1 MKQLFIALL
10 IFVAGLA
17 AGWWWSS
24 TGQTLA
30 QAPDGWI
37 ARIGNTYIDAD
48 EYVDAMRRRG
58 GHRPGQYHDLAQKE
72 QLLEALLYRK
82 ALAAAAVQDG
92 LDAEPEVRRSLERI
106 LVNSYVAQH
115 LRPRQENATITDED
129 IERIYQQEADDY
141 AIPARRRVAMV
152 HIKVAESAEESAR
165 EAARE
170 KAIEAYQAAKQLDAE
185 VTHFGAVA
193 REYSQDQSSRYR
205 GGVIGWIG
213 EDAPER
219 YRHDPAVIETAN
231 SMFEPGTLSGVI
243 EGAQGFY
250 LVRLVEYQP
259 ERSRPL
265 EELQAGIRQRLLR
278 DHYRSVEDA
287 FRQEMLARFETDIRR
302 QRLADIEPLGPP
314 GPEEQRPPQGPST
327 ALTRS

>member
-1 MKQLFIALL
+1 
-10 IFVAGLA
+10 
-17 AGWWWSS
+17 
-24 TGQTLA
+24 
-30 QAPDGWI
+30 
-37 ARIGNTYIDAD
+37 
-48 EYVDAMRRRG
+48 
-58 GHRPGQYHDLAQKE
+58 
-72 QLLEALLYRK
+72 
-82 ALAAAAVQDG
+82 
-92 LDAEPEVRRSLERI
+92 
-106 LVNSYVAQH
+106 
-115 LRPRQENATITDED
+115 
-129 IERIYQQEADDY
+129 YQQEADDY

-152 HIKVAESAEESAR
+152 HIKVPGGADPAAR

-170 KAIEAYQAAKQLDAE
+170 KAIEAYQAAKQLDPE

-314 GPEEQRPPQGPST
+314 GP
-327 ALTRS
+327 